1 MSEAGGGVPARDLA
15 RAREMFLRVFGPDY
29 GAELCGQL
37 GEGYFNEVL
46 MCEIA
51 PHVWASGETPLP
63 SKVLC
68 AIVLLAATN
77 QDCSYFI
84 RAAIHHDISR
94 RQVEEVLLLAGLEA
108 GFPAAGVA
116 RRRIDGALEAH
127 QAMLA
132 RLGKPP
138 VAW

>member
-1 MSEAGGGVPARDLA
+1 MWDGGLVATDAEMSRA
-15 RAREMFLRVFGPDY
+15 RAMFVRVFGPEY

-46 MCEIA
+46 MCRIA
-51 PHVWASGETPLP
+51 PQIWEAGEVALP
-63 SKVLC
+63 TKILC
-68 AIVLLAATN
+68 AIVLLAAVN

-84 RAAIHHDISR
+84 RAAIYHGVPR

-116 RRRIDGALEAH
+116 RRRIDAALEAH
-127 QAMLA
+127 QTMLE
-132 RLGKPP
+132 RLGRPRI
-138 VAW
+138 AW

>member
-1 MSEAGGGVPARDLA
+1 VVAARELD

-29 GAELCGQL
+29 GAELCSQL
-37 GEGYFNEVL
+37 GEGYFNEIL
-46 MCEIA
+46 MCRIA
-51 PHVWASGETPLP
+51 PHVWESGEVPLP

-68 AIVLLAATN
+68 AIVLLAAAN

-84 RAAIHHDISR
+84 RAAIHHGISR

-116 RRRIDGALEAH
+116 RRRIDAACEAH
-127 QAMLA
+127 QAMLQ
-132 RLGKPP
+132 RLGRPR
-138 VAW
+138 VEW